1 MRRAFT
7 MIELIFAI
15 VVIGI
20 LTTIAAPKF
29 MATRDDAKV
38 VSILANVKNAI
49 SSIKNA
55 YANNP
60 NLVKHNQDWYGH
72 GGGNGPAQK
81 NGGCISVFTYESGG
95 QMRIYVSKN
104 SAHNT
109 CDLNSANE
117 LELYKRAEK
126 KLGIQWGK
134 FRHIDGILSNADSN
148 YYIEQL
154 SGLLMQ

>member
-20 LTTIAAPKF
+20 LTSIAAPKF

-38 VSILANVKNAI
+38 VSILANVKSAI
-49 SSIKNA
+49 ASAKNA
-55 YANNP
+55 YAINP
-60 NLVKHNQDWYGH
+60 ALVKHKQDWYG
-72 GGGNGPAQK
+72 GTYDGSK
-81 NGGCISVFTYESGG
+81 DNGGCIAVFTYEASG
-95 QMRIYVSKN
+95 QMRIYVSRKPG
-104 SAHNT
+104 HNT

-117 LELYKRAEK
+117 AELYKRAEK
-126 KLGIQWGK
+126 KLDIQWGK
-134 FRHIDGILSNADSN
+134 YRHIDGSLSNTHSH

-154 SGLLMQ
+154 SGLLTQ